1 MSVLP
6 KLIYKYNATANQNF
20 NKIFADLN
28 TFILKFMW
36 DFFAYMCQLY
46 CFLVTSLHSHGCA
59 GDLRQQRRGKPAGE
73 RNVLISIAR
82 SCSGGSK

>member
-6 KLIYKYNATANQNF
+6 KFIYKYNATANQNF

-36 DFFAYMCQLY
+36 EFFAYMCQLY
-46 CFLVTSLHSHGCA
+46 CFSVTSWHFHRCA
-59 GDLRQQRRGKPAGE
+59 GDLRQQRRGNSAAE
-73 RNVLISIAR
+73 RSVLISIAR
-82 SCSGGSK
+82 SCGGGSK

>member
-6 KLIYKYNATANQNF
+6 NLIYKYNATANQHVS
-20 NKIFADLN
+20 KIFADLN

-36 DFFAYMCQLY
+36 ELFAYMCQLY

-59 GDLRQQRRGKPAGE
+59 GDLRQQRRGKPAAE
-73 RNVLISIAR
+73 RSVLISSAR
-82 SCSGGSK
+82 SCGGGSK